1 MTVLEKIAEA
11 IGEADVCG
19 DLHEAGYMSLARA
32 ALTAMMEAGTN
43 EHLEILAGYGFSN
56 QEEADDWAHGWSALF
71 QAILN
76 EGAEK

>member
-1 MTVLEKIAEA
+1 MTMLDRIAEA

-19 DLHEAGYMSLARA
+19 DLHEVGYMNLARA
-32 ALTAMMEAGTN
+32 ALTAMMEPERLPVRQATS
-43 EHLEILAGYGFSN
+43 FKF
-56 QEEADDWAHGWSALF
+56 ADIEWPKAI

>member
-1 MTVLEKIAEA
+1 MTMLEKIAEA

-19 DLHEAGYMSLARA
+19 DLHEAGYMNLARA
-32 ALTAMMEAGTN
+32 ALTAMMELPESMYDGVSDPWDGLSSFTVKCVW
-43 EHLEILAGYGFSN
+43 EDLV
-56 QEEADDWAHGWSALF
+56 